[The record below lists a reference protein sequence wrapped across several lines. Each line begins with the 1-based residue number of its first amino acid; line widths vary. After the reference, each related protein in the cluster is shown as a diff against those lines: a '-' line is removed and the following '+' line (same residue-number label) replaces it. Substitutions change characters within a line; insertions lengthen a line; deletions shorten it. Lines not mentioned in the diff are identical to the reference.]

1 MYFVGFL
8 LFDLT
13 PYCDIFN
20 KNQTNQNFM
29 KRIYYSFLLITLC
42 SSFAFTQTFSVNGTV
57 KSSVDNMPI
66 PGVNIIVK
74 NSSNGTVSDF
84 DGNFAFDN
92 LTPETVLVFTY
103 LGYKTL
109 ELPATADMQVQ
120 MMEDNEALD
129 EVILIGYGS
138 KSKKDLTGS
147 VSMVKS
153 ETIEKLK
160 PVDVSQALQ
169 GRATGVSVTTASG
182 APGSGFRV
190 LIRGVSSNSDNDPL
204 VVVDGYIASMNS
216 INPDDIESLTVLK
229 DAQAAIYGIEG
240 ANGVILVTTKKGS
253 KNTAPKVSY
262 NVYTG
267 IQETTKKLS
276 LLNNV
281 EYAGLL
287 NESYAANGVSLPYP
301 NLSALETNTDW
312 QDNLFDTV
320 NISNHNISLSGG
332 TETLT
337 YYLGASHL
345 DQEGIIAKDK
355 SNFVRDNV
363 KLSLGVDI
371 NDKLTTKLNLNYF
384 ANSRKT
390 FNESGLGGVLFNAI
404 SYSPLFTLE
413 QEDTNGLFGNE
424 IINPLSQIR
433 DTYNSYF
440 GNSIEGN
447 FQLEYKVS
455 DALTATTRMGFKS
468 YSDKDKVFSPI
479 VNYGAGK
486 VFNTDRSTV
495 TQSKEQF
502 NSYTWDT
509 FLNYKNTFLENHNAD
524 LTVGMSVTKD
534 WGDGLFATG
543 YDVPNNSWEFAD
555 IALTTGTNDAR
566 ETGSYTYDNRLLSY
580 FTRLQYDF
588 KGKYLLSAMLRRDAS
603 SAFDKDYRV
612 DYFKSITAGWKISEE
627 AFLQD
632 NSFINFLKLRTSY
645 GTLGNLV
652 GSDLYRASLN
662 GEATYV
668 FNNALTNGTALG
680 PLPNPVASWETA
692 EKLDIGLDAQLFNNK
707 LEIIADFFS
716 EDRVDLL
723 ISGLPFSGILGAS
736 APGSGTPTLNA
747 GTTRTQGFEL
757 LLNYSNTINNNL
769 SYRLG
774 YNITKLDNEVISIN
788 SDVAL
793 EGGSFGVGQPAP
805 SRMELGQPIGYFY
818 GLQTDGIFQTQAEVD
833 AHPAYNL
840 PGQIS
845 PQPGDLR
852 FVDVNQDGMVDD
864 NDRTFIGKP
873 LPDYIM
879 GFNLSIDYKNFDF
892 SAYAYAE
899 LGKDMVRNYERD
911 QPNVN
916 RLDYYLDRWTGAGT
930 SNEVPRATIGA
941 TNNKIFSDFFV
952 EDASFLR
959 IQNLQLG
966 YSLPLAEGGPISKLR
981 VYTSINNAFTFSKYK
996 GFDPA
1001 ATSGQPIGGG
1011 IDPGFYPVTRQ
1022 YLLGLNISF

>member
-1 MYFVGFL
+1 
-8 LFDLT
+8 
-13 PYCDIFN
+13 
-20 KNQTNQNFM
+20 M
-29 KRIYYSFLLITLC
+29 KRIIYSFLLTFLAAPFLF
-42 SSFAFTQTFSVNGTV
+42 SQTFSASGTV
-57 KSSVDNMPI
+57 KSSVDNMPL
-66 PGVNIIVK
+66 PGVNIVVK

-84 DGNFAFDN
+84 DGNFTLSN
-92 LTPETVLVFTY
+92 VSPRSVLVLTY
-103 LGYKTL
+103 LGFETQ
-109 ELPATADMQVQ
+109 ELVASTN
-120 MMEDNEALD
+120 MEILLKEDSEALD
-129 EVILIGYGS
+129 EVVLIGYGS

-160 PVDVSQALQ
+160 PLDVSQALQ
-169 GRATGVSVTTASG
+169 GRASGVSVTSSSG
-182 APGSGFRV
+182 SPGSGFRI

-262 NVYTG
+262 NVYAG
-267 IQETTKKLS
+267 VQETSKQLS

-281 EYAGLL
+281 EYAALL
-287 NESYAANGVSLPYP
+287 NESYAANGESLPFP
-301 NLSALETNTDW
+301 NLNNLGSNTDW
-312 QDNLFDTV
+312 QDNLFDTA
-320 NISNHNISLSGG
+320 NITNHNISLSGG
-332 TETLT
+332 TDNVT

-345 DQEGIIAKDK
+345 DQEGIIASDK

-363 KLSLGVDI
+363 KLSLGIDI
-371 NDKLTTKLNLNYF
+371 SEKLTTTLNLNYF
-384 ANSRKT
+384 ANSRRT
-390 FNESGLGGVLFNAI
+390 INESGLGSVLFNAI
-404 SYSPLFTLE
+404 SYSPLFTLN
-413 QEDTNGLFGNE
+413 QEDLGGLFGNE
-424 IINPLSQIR
+424 IINPFSQIR

-447 FQLEYKVS
+447 FQLEYKMIEG
-455 DALTATTRMGFKS
+455 LTATTRLGFKS
-468 YSDKDKVFSPI
+468 YNDKAKNFSPI

-495 TQSKEQF
+495 SQNKQQY

-509 FLNYKNTFLENHNAD
+509 FLNYKNTFFNNHTAEV
-524 LTVGMSVTKD
+524 TVGMAVTKD

-543 YDVPNNSWEFAD
+543 YDVPNNSWDFAD

-580 FTRLQYDF
+580 FGRLQYDY
-588 KGKYLLSAMLRRDAS
+588 KGKYFLSAMLRRDAS
-603 SAFDKDYRV
+603 SAFDTDYRV
-612 DYFKSITAGWKISEE
+612 DHFKSVTAGWKISDE
-627 AFLQD
+627 AFLKD
-632 NSFINFLKLRTSY
+632 TTFINFLKLRASY

-652 GSDLYRASLN
+652 GSDLYRATLS

-668 FNNALTNGTALG
+668 FDNALTNGTALG

-692 EKLDIGLDAQLFNNK
+692 EKYDIGLDAQLFGNK
-707 LEIIADFFS
+707 IEIVADYFS

-723 ISGLPFSGILGAS
+723 VPGLPFSGILGAT
-736 APGSGTPTLNA
+736 APGSGTPVVNA
-747 GTTRTQGFEL
+747 GTTRTKGFEL
-757 LLNYSNTINNNL
+757 MLKYSDALSDNL
-769 SYRLG
+769 SFDVG
-774 YNITKLDNEVISIN
+774 YNITQLEGEVISIN

-793 EGGSFGVGQPAP
+793 EGGSFGIGQLAP
-805 SRMELGQPIGYFY
+805 SRMEVGQPIGYFY

-833 AHPAYNL
+833 AHPSQAGLGNTA
-840 PGQIS
+840 
-845 PQPGDLR
+845 QPGDLR
-852 FVDVNQDGMVDD
+852 FVDVNQDGTIDA

-879 GFNLSIDYKNFDF
+879 GFNLAIDYKNFDF

-916 RLDYYLDRWTGAGT
+916 RLDYYLDRWTGPGT
-930 SNEVPRATIGA
+930 SNEVPRATTGA
-941 TNNKIFSDFFV
+941 TSNKLFSDFFV

-959 IQNLQLG
+959 IQTIQLG
-966 YSLPLAEGGPISKLR
+966 YTFPQSSYEGVALSKVRLYAS
-981 VYTSINNAFTFSKYK
+981 VNNAFTFSKYK

-1001 ATSGQPIGGG
+1001 ATSGNALGGG

-1022 YLLGLNISF
+1022 YLIGLNISF

>member
-1 MYFVGFL
+1 
-8 LFDLT
+8 
-13 PYCDIFN
+13 
-20 KNQTNQNFM
+20 M
-29 KRIYYSFLLITLC
+29 KRIIYSFLLTFLC
-42 SSFAFTQTFSVNGTV
+42 ASFVFSQTFSASGTV
-57 KSSVDNMPI
+57 KSSVDNMPL
-66 PGVNIIVK
+66 PGVNIVVK
-74 NSSNGTVSDF
+74 NTSNGTVSDF
-84 DGNFAFDN
+84 DGNFSLSN
-92 LTPETVLVFTY
+92 VSSGSVLVFTY
-103 LGYKTL
+103 LGFETQ
-109 ELPATADMQVQ
+109 ELVAAKNMEILLK
-120 MMEDNEALD
+120 EDNQALD

-169 GRATGVSVTTASG
+169 GRASGVSVTSSSG
-182 APGSGFRV
+182 SPGSGFRV

-253 KNTAPKVSY
+253 KNAAPKVSY

-267 IQETTKKLS
+267 VQETSKQLS

-281 EYAGLL
+281 EYAALL
-287 NESYAANGVSLPYP
+287 NESYAANGESLPFP
-301 NLSALETNTDW
+301 NLNNLGNNTDW
-312 QDNLFDTV
+312 QGNLFDTA
-320 NISNHNISLSGG
+320 NITNHNISLSGG
-332 TETLT
+332 TDNVT

-345 DQEGIIAKDK
+345 DQEGIIASDK

-363 KLSLGVDI
+363 KLSLGIDVSE
-371 NDKLTTKLNLNYF
+371 KLTTTLNLNYF

-390 FNESGLGGVLFNAI
+390 INESGLGSVLFNAI
-404 SYSPLFTLE
+404 SYSPLFALN
-413 QEDTNGLFGNE
+413 QEDLGGLFGNE
-424 IINPLSQIR
+424 IINPFSQIR

-447 FQLEYKVS
+447 FQLEYKVL
-455 DALTATTRMGFKS
+455 DGLTATTRLGFKS
-468 YSDKDKVFSPI
+468 YNDKAKSFSPI

-495 TQSKEQF
+495 SQNKQQY

-509 FLNYKNTFLENHNAD
+509 FINYKNTFFNNHTAEV
-524 LTVGMSVTKD
+524 TVGMAVTKD

-543 YDVPNNSWEFAD
+543 YDVPNNSWDFAD

-580 FTRLQYDF
+580 FGRLQYDY
-588 KGKYLLSAMLRRDAS
+588 KGKYFLSAMLRRDAS
-603 SAFDKDYRV
+603 SAFDKDFRV
-612 DYFKSITAGWKISEE
+612 DHFKSVTAGWKISDEV
-627 AFLQD
+627 FLQD
-632 NSFINFLKLRTSY
+632 NIFINFLKLRASY

-652 GSDLYRASLN
+652 GSDLYRATLS

-668 FNNALTNGTALG
+668 FDNALTNGTALG

-692 EKLDIGLDAQLFNNK
+692 EKLDIGLDAQLFGNK
-707 LEIIADFFS
+707 IEIVADYFS

-723 ISGLPFSGILGAS
+723 IPGLPFSGILGAT
-736 APGSGTPTLNA
+736 APGSGTPVVNA
-747 GTTRTQGFEL
+747 GTTRTKGFEL
-757 LLNYSNTINNNL
+757 MLNYSDAVNDNL
-769 SYRLG
+769 SFNVG
-774 YNITKLDNEVISIN
+774 YNITQLEGEVISIN
-788 SDVAL
+788 SDVAI
-793 EGGSFGVGQPAP
+793 EGGSFGIGQLAP
-805 SRMELGQPIGYFY
+805 SRMEVGQPIGYFY

-833 AHPAYNL
+833 AHPSQAGLGNAA
-840 PGQIS
+840 
-845 PQPGDLR
+845 QPGDLR
-852 FVDVNQDGMVDD
+852 FVDVNQDGTIDA

-879 GFNLSIDYKNFDF
+879 GFNLAIDYKNFDF

-911 QPNVN
+911 QKNVN
-916 RLDYYLDRWTGAGT
+916 RLDYYLNRWTGPGT
-930 SNEVPRATIGA
+930 SNEVPRATTGA
-941 TNNKIFSDFFV
+941 TSNKLFSDFFV

-966 YSLPLAEGGPISKLR
+966 YSFPISEDVGISKFR
-981 VYTSINNAFTFSKYK
+981 AYISVNNAFTFSNYK

-1001 ATSGQPIGGG
+1001 ATSGNAIGGG

-1022 YLLGLNISF
+1022 YLVGLNISF

>member
-1 MYFVGFL
+1 
-8 LFDLT
+8 
-13 PYCDIFN
+13 
-20 KNQTNQNFM
+20 M
-29 KRIYYSFLLITLC
+29 KRIIYSFLLTFFC
-42 SSFAFTQTFSVNGTV
+42 ASFVFSQTFSASGTI
-57 KSSVDNMPI
+57 KSSVDNMPL
-66 PGVNIIVK
+66 PGVNIVVK
-74 NSSNGTVSDF
+74 NTSNGTISDF
-84 DGNFAFDN
+84 DGNFSLSN
-92 LTPETVLVFTY
+92 VSSGSVLVLTY
-103 LGYKTL
+103 VGFETQ
-109 ELPATADMQVQ
+109 ELVAATSMEILLK
-120 MMEDNEALD
+120 EDNQALD

-169 GRATGVSVTTASG
+169 GRASGVSVTSSSG
-182 APGSGFRV
+182 SPGSGFRV

-253 KNTAPKVSY
+253 KNAAPKVSY

-267 IQETTKKLS
+267 VQETSKQLS

-281 EYAGLL
+281 EYAALL
-287 NESYAANGVSLPYP
+287 NESYAANGESLPFP
-301 NLSALETNTDW
+301 NLNNLGNNTDW
-312 QDNLFDTV
+312 QDNLFDTA
-320 NISNHNISLSGG
+320 NITNHNISLSGG
-332 TETLT
+332 TDNVT

-345 DQEGIIAKDK
+345 DQEGIIASDK

-363 KLSLGVDI
+363 KLSLGIDVSE
-371 NDKLTTKLNLNYF
+371 KLTTTLNLNYF

-390 FNESGLGGVLFNAI
+390 INESGLGSVLFNAI
-404 SYSPLFTLE
+404 SYSPLFALN
-413 QEDTNGLFGNE
+413 QEDLGGLFGNE
-424 IINPLSQIR
+424 IINPFSQIR

-447 FQLEYKVS
+447 FQLEYKVL
-455 DALTATTRMGFKS
+455 DGLTATTRMGFKS
-468 YSDKDKVFSPI
+468 YNDKAKSFSPI

-495 TQSKEQF
+495 SQNKQQY

-509 FLNYKNTFLENHNAD
+509 FINYKNTFFNNHTAEV
-524 LTVGMSVTKD
+524 TVGMAVTKD

-543 YDVPNNSWEFAD
+543 YDVPNNSWDFAD

-580 FTRLQYDF
+580 FGRLQYDY
-588 KGKYLLSAMLRRDAS
+588 KGKYFLSAMLRRDAS
-603 SAFDKDYRV
+603 SAFDKDFRV
-612 DYFKSITAGWKISEE
+612 DHFKSVTAGWKISDEV
-627 AFLQD
+627 FLQD
-632 NSFINFLKLRTSY
+632 NIFINFLKLRASY

-652 GSDLYRASLN
+652 GSDLYRATLS

-668 FNNALTNGTALG
+668 FDNALTNGTALG

-692 EKLDIGLDAQLFNNK
+692 EKLDIGLDAQLFGNK
-707 LEIIADFFS
+707 IEIVADYFS

-723 ISGLPFSGILGAS
+723 IPGLPFSGILGAT
-736 APGSGTPTLNA
+736 APGSGTPVVNA
-747 GTTRTQGFEL
+747 GTTRTKGFEL
-757 LLNYSNTINNNL
+757 MLNYSDVVNDNL
-769 SYRLG
+769 SFNVG
-774 YNITKLDNEVISIN
+774 YNITQLEGEVISIN
-788 SDVAL
+788 SDVAI
-793 EGGSFGVGQPAP
+793 EGGSFGIGQLAP
-805 SRMELGQPIGYFY
+805 SRMEVGQPIGYFY

-833 AHPAYNL
+833 AHPSQAGLGNAA
-840 PGQIS
+840 
-845 PQPGDLR
+845 QPGDLR
-852 FVDVNQDGMVDD
+852 FVDINQDGTIDA

-879 GFNLSIDYKNFDF
+879 GFNLNIDYKNFDF
-892 SAYAYAE
+892 SAYGYAE

-916 RLDYYLDRWTGAGT
+916 RLDYYLDRWTGPGT
-930 SNEVPRATIGA
+930 SNEVPRATTGA
-941 TNNKIFSDFFV
+941 TSNKLFSDFFV

-959 IQNLQLG
+959 IQNIQLG
-966 YSLPLAEGGPISKLR
+966 YTFPQSSYEGVALSKVRLYAS
-981 VYTSINNAFTFSKYK
+981 VNNAFTFSKYK

-1001 ATSGQPIGGG
+1001 ATSGNAVGGG

>member
-1 MYFVGFL
+1 
-8 LFDLT
+8 
-13 PYCDIFN
+13 
-20 KNQTNQNFM
+20 M
-29 KRIYYSFLLITLC
+29 KRIIYSFLLTFLAAPFLF
-42 SSFAFTQTFSVNGTV
+42 SQTFSASGTV
-57 KSSVDNMPI
+57 KSSVDNMPL
-66 PGVNIIVK
+66 PGVNIVVK

-84 DGNFAFDN
+84 DGNFTLSN
-92 LTPETVLVFTY
+92 VSPRSVLVLTY
-103 LGYKTL
+103 LGFETQ
-109 ELPATADMQVQ
+109 ELVASTN
-120 MMEDNEALD
+120 MEILLKEDSEALD
-129 EVILIGYGS
+129 EVVLIGYGS

-160 PVDVSQALQ
+160 PLDVSQALQ
-169 GRATGVSVTTASG
+169 GRASGVSVTSSSG
-182 APGSGFRV
+182 SPGSGFRI

-262 NVYTG
+262 NVYAG
-267 IQETTKKLS
+267 VQETSKQLS

-281 EYAGLL
+281 EYAALL
-287 NESYAANGVSLPYP
+287 NESYAANGESLPFP
-301 NLSALETNTDW
+301 NLNNLGSNTDW
-312 QDNLFDTV
+312 QDNLFDTA
-320 NISNHNISLSGG
+320 NITNHNISLSGG
-332 TETLT
+332 TDNVT

-345 DQEGIIAKDK
+345 DQEGIIASDK

-363 KLSLGVDI
+363 KLSLGIDI
-371 NDKLTTKLNLNYF
+371 SEKLTTTLNLNYF
-384 ANSRKT
+384 ANSRRT
-390 FNESGLGGVLFNAI
+390 INESGLGSVLFNAI
-404 SYSPLFTLE
+404 SYSPLFTLN
-413 QEDTNGLFGNE
+413 QEDLGGLFGNE
-424 IINPLSQIR
+424 IINPFSQIR

-447 FQLEYKVS
+447 FQLEYKMIEG
-455 DALTATTRMGFKS
+455 LTATTRLGFKS
-468 YSDKDKVFSPI
+468 YNDKAKNFSPI

-495 TQSKEQF
+495 SQNKQQY

-509 FLNYKNTFLENHNAD
+509 FLNYKNTFFNNHTAEV
-524 LTVGMSVTKD
+524 TVGMAVTKD

-543 YDVPNNSWEFAD
+543 YDVPNNSWDFAD

-566 ETGSYTYDNRLLSY
+566 ETGSYTYDNRLLS
-580 FTRLQYDF
+580 FFGRLQYDY
-588 KGKYLLSAMLRRDAS
+588 KGKYFLSAMLRRDAS
-603 SAFDKDYRV
+603 SAFDTDYRV
-612 DYFKSITAGWKISEE
+612 DHFKSVTAGWKISDE
-627 AFLQD
+627 AFLKD
-632 NSFINFLKLRTSY
+632 TTFINFLKLRASY

-652 GSDLYRASLN
+652 GSDLYRATLS

-668 FNNALTNGTALG
+668 FDNALTNGTALG

-692 EKLDIGLDAQLFNNK
+692 EKYDIGLDAQLFGNK
-707 LEIIADFFS
+707 IEIVADYFS

-723 ISGLPFSGILGAS
+723 VPGLPFSGILGAT
-736 APGSGTPTLNA
+736 APGSGTPVVNA
-747 GTTRTQGFEL
+747 GTTRTKGFEL
-757 LLNYSNTINNNL
+757 MLKYSDALSDNL
-769 SYRLG
+769 SYDVG
-774 YNITKLDNEVISIN
+774 YNITQLEGEVISIN

-793 EGGSFGVGQPAP
+793 EGGSFGIGQLAP
-805 SRMELGQPIGYFY
+805 SRMEVGQPIGYFY

-833 AHPAYNL
+833 AHPSQAGLGNTA
-840 PGQIS
+840 
-845 PQPGDLR
+845 QPGDLR
-852 FVDVNQDGMVDD
+852 FVDVNQDGTIDA

-879 GFNLSIDYKNFDF
+879 GFNLAIDYKNFDF

-916 RLDYYLDRWTGAGT
+916 RLDYYLDRWTGPGT
-930 SNEVPRATIGA
+930 SNEVPRATTGA
-941 TNNKIFSDFFV
+941 TSNKLFSDFFV

-959 IQNLQLG
+959 IQTIQLG
-966 YSLPLAEGGPISKLR
+966 YTFPQSSYEGVALSKIRLYAS
-981 VYTSINNAFTFSKYK
+981 VNNAFTFSKYK

-1001 ATSGQPIGGG
+1001 ATSGNALGGG

-1022 YLLGLNISF
+1022 YLIGLNISF

>member
-1 MYFVGFL
+1 
-8 LFDLT
+8 
-13 PYCDIFN
+13 
-20 KNQTNQNFM
+20 M
-29 KRIYYSFLLITLC
+29 KRIIYSFLLTFSC
-42 SSFAFTQTFSVNGTV
+42 ASFVFSQTFSASGTV
-57 KSSVDNMPI
+57 KSSVDNMPL
-66 PGVNIIVK
+66 PGVNIVVK
-74 NSSNGTVSDF
+74 NTSNGTVSDF
-84 DGNFAFDN
+84 DGNFSLSN
-92 LTPETVLVFTY
+92 LSPDSVLVFTY
-103 LGYKTL
+103 LGF
-109 ELPATADMQVQ
+109 EIQEQPADENMEILLI
-120 MMEDNEALD
+120 EDNEALE
-129 EVILIGYGS
+129 EVVLIGYGS

-169 GRATGVSVTTASG
+169 GRASGVSVTSSSG
-182 APGSGFRV
+182 SPGSGFRI

-253 KNTAPKVSY
+253 KNAAPKVSY

-267 IQETTKKLS
+267 VQETSKQLS

-281 EYAGLL
+281 EYAALL
-287 NESYAANGVSLPYP
+287 NESYAANGESLPYP
-301 NLSALETNTDW
+301 NLSNLDNNTDW
-312 QDNLFDTV
+312 QENLFSQAQMT
-320 NISNHNISLSGG
+320 NHNISLSGG
-332 TETLT
+332 TDTVT

-345 DQEGIIAKDK
+345 DQEGIIASDK

-363 KLSLGVDI
+363 KLSLGLDI
-371 NDKLTTKLNLNYF
+371 SEKLTTTLNLNYF
-384 ANSRKT
+384 ANSRRT
-390 FNESGLGGVLFNAI
+390 INESGLGSVLFNAI
-404 SYSPLFTLE
+404 SYSPLYALD
-413 QEDTNGLFGNE
+413 QEDLSGAFGNE
-424 IINPLSQIR
+424 IINPFSQIR

-447 FQLEYKVS
+447 FQLEYKVLKG
-455 DALTATTRMGFKS
+455 LTATTRMGFKS
-468 YSDKDKVFSPI
+468 YSDKAKSFSPI
-479 VNYGAGK
+479 VYYGAGK

-495 TQSKEQF
+495 SQNKQQY

-509 FLNYKNTFLENHNAD
+509 FLNYKNTFFNHHTAEV
-524 LTVGMSVTKD
+524 TVGMAVTKD

-543 YDVPNNSWEFAD
+543 YDVPNNSWDFAD

-580 FTRLQYDF
+580 FGRLQYDY
-588 KGKYLLSAMLRRDAS
+588 KGRYFLSAMLRRDAS
-603 SAFDKDYRV
+603 SAFDKDFRV
-612 DYFKSITAGWKISEE
+612 DYFKSVTAGWKISDE

-632 NSFINFLKLRTSY
+632 NSIINFLKLRASY

-652 GSDLYRASLN
+652 GSDLYRATLS

-668 FNNALTNGTALG
+668 FDNALTNGTALG

-692 EKLDIGLDAQLFNNK
+692 EKLDIGLDAQLFGNK
-707 LEIIADFFS
+707 FEIVADYFS
-716 EDRVDLL
+716 EDRIDLL
-723 ISGLPFSGILGAS
+723 IPGLPFSGILGTT
-736 APGSGTPTLNA
+736 APGSGSPVVNA
-747 GTTRTQGFEL
+747 GTTRIKGFEL
-757 LLNYSNTINNNL
+757 MLNYSDAINDNL
-769 SYRLG
+769 SFKLG
-774 YNITKLDNEVISIN
+774 YNITQLEGEVISIN
-788 SDVAL
+788 SDVAI
-793 EGGSFGVGQPAP
+793 EGGSFGVGQLAP
-805 SRMELGQPIGYFY
+805 SRMEVGQPIGYFY

-833 AHPAYNL
+833 AHPSQSGLGNSA
-840 PGQIS
+840 
-845 PQPGDLR
+845 QPGDLR
-852 FVDVNQDGMVDD
+852 FVDVNGDGIIDPD
-864 NDRTFIGKP
+864 DRTLIGKP

-879 GFNLSIDYKNFDF
+879 GFNIALDYKNFDF

-911 QPNVN
+911 QINVN
-916 RLDYYLDRWTGAGT
+916 RLDYYLDRWTGPGT
-930 SNEVPRATIGA
+930 SNEVPRATTGA
-941 TNNKIFSDFFV
+941 TSNKLFSDFFV

-966 YSLPLAEGGPISKLR
+966 YSFPIPEDVGISKFR
-981 VYTSINNAFTFSKYK
+981 VYASVNNAFTFSKYK

-1001 ATSGQPIGGG
+1001 ATSGNAIGGG

-1022 YLLGLNISF
+1022 YLVGLNISF

>member
-1 MYFVGFL
+1 
-8 LFDLT
+8 
-13 PYCDIFN
+13 
-20 KNQTNQNFM
+20 M
-29 KRIYYSFLLITLC
+29 KRIIYSFLLTFFCAPFIF
-42 SSFAFTQTFSVNGTV
+42 SQTFSASGTV
-57 KSSVDNMPI
+57 KSSADSMPL

-74 NSSNGTVSDF
+74 NTSNGTVSDF
-84 DGNFAFDN
+84 DGNFSLSN
-92 LTPETVLVFTY
+92 VLSGSVLVFTY
-103 LGYKTL
+103 LGYEIQ
-109 ELPATADMQVQ
+109 ELVAASNMEILLI
-120 MMEDNEALD
+120 EDNEALD

-169 GRATGVSVTTASG
+169 GRASGVSVTSSSG
-182 APGSGFRV
+182 SPGSGFRV

-204 VVVDGYIASMNS
+204 VIVDGYVASMNS

-253 KNTAPKVSY
+253 KNSLPKVSY

-267 IQETTKKLS
+267 VQETSKQLS

-281 EYAGLL
+281 EYAALL
-287 NESYAANGVSLPYP
+287 NESYAANGESLPFL
-301 NLSALETNTDW
+301 NLNNLENNTDW
-312 QDNLFDTV
+312 QDNLFDTA
-320 NISNHNISLSGG
+320 NITNHNISLSGG
-332 TETLT
+332 TDNVT

-345 DQEGIIAKDK
+345 DQEGIIASNK

-363 KLSLGVDI
+363 KLSLGIDVS
-371 NDKLTTKLNLNYF
+371 DKLTTTLNLNYF

-390 FNESGLGGVLFNAI
+390 INESGLGSVLFNAI
-404 SYSPLFTLE
+404 SYSPLFALD
-413 QEDTNGLFGNE
+413 QEDLGGLFGNE
-424 IINPLSQIR
+424 IINPFSQIR

-447 FQLEYKVS
+447 FQIEYKLI
-455 DALTATTRMGFKS
+455 DGLTATSRLGFKS
-468 YSDKDKVFSPI
+468 YNDKAKTFSPI

-495 TQSKEQF
+495 SQNKQQF

-509 FLNYKNTFLENHNAD
+509 FLDYKNTFFNDHTAQV
-524 LTVGMSVTKD
+524 TVGMAVTKD

-543 YDVPNNSWEFAD
+543 YDVPNNSWAFAD

-580 FTRLQYDF
+580 FGRLQYDY

-603 SAFDKDYRV
+603 SAFDKDFRV
-612 DYFKSITAGWKISEE
+612 DQFKSLTAGWKISDED
-627 AFLQD
+627 FLQD
-632 NSFINFLKLRTSY
+632 NNFVNFLKLRASY

-652 GSDLYRASLN
+652 GNDLYRATLS

-668 FNNALTNGTALG
+668 FDNALTNGTALG

-692 EKLDIGLDAQLFNNK
+692 EKLDVGLDAQLFGNK
-707 LEIIADFFS
+707 LDIVADYFS

-723 ISGLPFSGILGAS
+723 IPGLPFSGILGTT
-736 APGSGTPTLNA
+736 APGSGSPVVNA
-747 GTTRTQGFEL
+747 GTTRTKGFEL
-757 LLNYSNTINNNL
+757 MLNYADNINNNL
-769 SYRLG
+769 SYRVG
-774 YNITKLDNEVISIN
+774 YNVTQLEGEVISIN
-788 SDVAL
+788 SDVAI
-793 EGGSFGVGQPAP
+793 EGGSFGIGQLAP
-805 SRMELGQPIGYFY
+805 SRMEVGQPIGYFY

-833 AHPAYNL
+833 AHPSQAGLGNAA
-840 PGQIS
+840 
-845 PQPGDLR
+845 QPGDLR
-852 FVDVNQDGMVDD
+852 FVDVNQDGTIDA

-879 GFNLSIDYKNFDF
+879 GFNLAIDYKNFDF

-916 RLDYYLDRWTGAGT
+916 RLDYYLDRWTGPGT
-930 SNEVPRATIGA
+930 SNEVPRATTGA
-941 TNNKIFSDFFV
+941 TSNKLFSDFFV

-959 IQNLQLG
+959 IQNIQLG
-966 YSLPLAEGGPISKLR
+966 YSISNLEEFGISKFR
-981 VYTSINNAFTFSKYK
+981 VYASVNNAFTFSKYK

-1001 ATSGQPIGGG
+1001 ATSGNAVGGG

>member
-1 MYFVGFL
+1 
-8 LFDLT
+8 
-13 PYCDIFN
+13 
-20 KNQTNQNFM
+20 M
-29 KRIYYSFLLITLC
+29 KRIIYSFLLTFSC
-42 SSFAFTQTFSVNGTV
+42 ASFVFSQTFSASGTV
-57 KSSVDNMPI
+57 KSSVDNMPL
-66 PGVNIIVK
+66 PGVNIVVK

-84 DGNFAFDN
+84 DGNFSLSNVSPDS
-92 LTPETVLVFTY
+92 VLVFTY
-103 LGYKTL
+103 LGFEIQ
-109 ELPATADMQVQ
+109 ELAADENMEILLI
-120 MMEDNEALD
+120 EDNEALE
-129 EVILIGYGS
+129 EVVLIGYGS

-169 GRATGVSVTTASG
+169 GRASGVSVTSSSG
-182 APGSGFRV
+182 SPGSGFRI

-253 KNTAPKVSY
+253 KNAAPKVSY

-267 IQETTKKLS
+267 VQETSKQLS
-276 LLNNV
+276 LLNNL
-281 EYAGLL
+281 EYAALL
-287 NESYAANGVSLPYP
+287 NESYAANGESLPYP
-301 NLSALETNTDW
+301 NLSNLENNTDW
-312 QDNLFDTV
+312 QENLFSQAQMT
-320 NISNHNISLSGG
+320 NHNISLSGG
-332 TETLT
+332 TDTVT

-345 DQEGIIAKDK
+345 DQEGIIASDK

-363 KLSLGVDI
+363 KLSLGLDI
-371 NDKLTTKLNLNYF
+371 SEKLTTTLNLNYF
-384 ANSRKT
+384 ANSRRT
-390 FNESGLGGVLFNAI
+390 INESGLGSVLFNAI
-404 SYSPLFTLE
+404 SYSPLYALD
-413 QEDTNGLFGNE
+413 QEDLSGAFGNE
-424 IINPLSQIR
+424 IINPFSQIR

-447 FQLEYKVS
+447 FQLEYKVLKG
-455 DALTATTRMGFKS
+455 LTATTRMGFKS
-468 YSDKDKVFSPI
+468 YSDKAKSFSPI

-495 TQSKEQF
+495 SQNKQQY

-509 FLNYKNTFLENHNAD
+509 FLNYKNTFFNNHTAEV
-524 LTVGMSVTKD
+524 TVGMAVTKD

-543 YDVPNNSWEFAD
+543 YDVPNNSWDFAD

-580 FTRLQYDF
+580 FGRLQYDY
-588 KGKYLLSAMLRRDAS
+588 KGLYFLSAMLRRDAS
-603 SAFDKDYRV
+603 SAFDKDFRV
-612 DYFKSITAGWKISEE
+612 DYFKSLTAGWKISDE

-632 NSFINFLKLRTSY
+632 NPVINFLKLRASY

-652 GSDLYRASLN
+652 GSDLYRATLS

-668 FNNALTNGTALG
+668 FDNALTNGTALG
-680 PLPNPVASWETA
+680 PLPNAVASWETA
-692 EKLDIGLDAQLFNNK
+692 EKLDIGLDAQLFGNK
-707 LEIIADFFS
+707 LEIVADYFS

-723 ISGLPFSGILGAS
+723 IPGLPFSGILGAS
-736 APGSGTPTLNA
+736 APGSGTPVVNA
-747 GTTRTQGFEL
+747 GTTRTKGFEL
-757 LLNYSNTINNNL
+757 MLNYSDAINDNL
-769 SYRLG
+769 SFKLG
-774 YNITKLDNEVISIN
+774 YNITQLEGEVISIN

-793 EGGSFGVGQPAP
+793 EGGSFGIGQLAP
-805 SRMELGQPIGYFY
+805 SRMEVGQPIGYFY

-833 AHPAYNL
+833 AHPSQAGLGNAA
-840 PGQIS
+840 QA
-845 PQPGDLR
+845 GDLR
-852 FVDVNQDGMVDD
+852 FVDVNQDGIIDA

-879 GFNLSIDYKNFDF
+879 GFNLEIDYKNFDF

-911 QPNVN
+911 QRNVN
-916 RLDYYLDRWTGAGT
+916 RLDYYLDRWTGPGT
-930 SNEVPRATIGA
+930 SNEVPRATTGA
-941 TNNKIFSDFFV
+941 TSNKLFSDFFV

-966 YSLPLAEGGPISKLR
+966 YSLPLPEDIGISKFR
-981 VYTSINNAFTFSKYK
+981 VYASVNNAFTFSKYK

-1001 ATSGQPIGGG
+1001 ATSGNALGGG

-1022 YLLGLNISF
+1022 YLVGLNISF